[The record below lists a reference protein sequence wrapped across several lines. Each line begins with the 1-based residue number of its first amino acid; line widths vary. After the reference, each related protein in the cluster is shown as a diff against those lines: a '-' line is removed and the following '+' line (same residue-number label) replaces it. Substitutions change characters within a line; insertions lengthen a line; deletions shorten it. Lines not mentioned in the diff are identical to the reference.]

1 MADAKSTSLS
11 KVTSLPARVAADRVV
26 VKLREAEKAL
36 QFVTT
41 IHQAKVLADV
51 AAAQELF
58 AHRQR
63 LGDEIV
69 GYAHEIKTY
78 ALAKLGELLAAMP
91 KAKPGVKGR
100 TKKLD
105 GTRAAPS
112 NSAATL
118 AELGLDK
125 KTSAIA
131 QQLAALPAP
140 TREAIAAR
148 EVTMAE
154 AFRQQTSTKR
164 RSERMATIQEAAR
177 GNVALKTVE
186 RYPIVYADPP
196 WRYEHVKT
204 ESRAIEN
211 QYPTMSLDEICA
223 LDVNSITT
231 DDSVLFLWATSPK
244 LAEAMRVVESW
255 GFTYRTCAVWTKDQ
269 IGMGYYFRQR
279 HELLLVAVKG
289 APPMPEP
296 ADRPDS
302 VVSAP
307 RQEHSAKPEVFYELI
322 ERMYPSLP
330 RIELFARSAREGW
343 ARWGNQAA

>member
-1 MADAKSTSLS
+1 MATEKSTSLS
-11 KVTSLPARVAADRVV
+11 KIPVSLPARVAADRVV
-26 VKLREAEKAL
+26 TKLREAERAL

-41 IHQAKVLADV
+41 IHQAKIVADV

-63 LGDEIV
+63 LGDEIEN
-69 GYAHEIKTY
+69 YAHQIKTY

-91 KAKPGVKGR
+91 KAKGGQPYQGR
-100 TKKLD
+100 ARST
-105 GTRAAPS
+105 GSTVVPVG
-112 NSAATL
+112 TL

-140 TREAIAAR
+140 VRESIAAR

-154 AFRQQTSTKR
+154 AFRQVKATTR
-164 RSERMATIQEAAR
+164 RSDRIATIQEAAR
-177 GNVALKTVE
+177 GNTALRTAD

-223 LDVNSITT
+223 LPVGDMTT
-231 DDSVLFLWATSPK
+231 EDAVLFLWATSPK
-244 LAEAMRVVESW
+244 LSESMRVVESW
-255 GFTYRTCAVWTKDQ
+255 GFTYRTCAVWVKDQ

-279 HELLLVAVKG
+279 HEMLLVATKG
-289 APPMPEP
+289 SPPVPEP

-302 VVSAP
+302 VIESP
-307 RQEHSAKPEVFYELI
+307 REEHSRKPDAFYLAI

-330 RIELFARSAREGW
+330 KIELFARGARKGW